1 MREAIRCPY
10 IRMEKELI
18 VAIESFI
25 EFTFEH
31 LFITGETAL
40 LSHRADSALA
50 WKVVLAALRRHEIK
64 PRSIP
69 EGGYIN
75 LRFLGGADFRIK
87 IPGNAP
93 VTRNDLQLFEAEMQG
108 KGPRWLTN
116 EDWQFFPPAD
126 CSGKALLFTNS
137 ILHII
142 VNDPMELRDLD

>member
-1 MREAIRCPY
+1 
-10 IRMEKELI
+10 MEKELI
-18 VAIESFI
+18 EAIESFI

-40 LSHRADSALA
+40 LSHRADSAFA

-64 PRSIP
+64 PCSIP
-69 EGGYIN
+69 EGGYIS
-75 LRFLGGADFRIK
+75 LRPLGGTDFRIK

-108 KGPRWLTN
+108 KGPRWLTY

-126 CSGKALLFTNS
+126 NGGRAMVFTNS
-137 ILHII
+137 IIHVI
-142 VNDPMELRDLD
+142 VNDPTELVDLD